1 MMLRDADIG
10 PYEGLIYSTAARY
23 APYLDLELEDV
34 QQILRLKVAQA
45 VTAFNPKR
53 VRVSRER
60 RKEELDGF
68 VFMCVTNRVKD
79 LLKQQK
85 RLNKSR
91 NMGSQLYIAELA
103 EMNPDGFE
111 GQHLRITADEVYAEV
126 EEDNLELP
134 STLDT
139 FERAVV
145 VLLLLHMNQTEIA
158 AILQVRRVRVR
169 EAHRA
174 VMEKMADWRP
184 TPGPAPSARL
194 AA

>member
-1 MMLRDADIG
+1 MRDADIG

-23 APYLDLELEDV
+23 APYLDQELEDV

-45 VTAFNPKR
+45 VVAFNPKR

-60 RKEELDGF
+60 RREELDGF

-79 LLKQQK
+79 LLKQQS

-91 NMGSQLYIAELA
+91 KMGSQLYIEDQAET
-103 EMNPDGFE
+103 NPDGFE
-111 GQHLRITADEVYAEV
+111 REYLQISADEVYAEV
-126 EEDNLELP
+126 EEENLELP
-134 STLDT
+134 STLEP

-158 AILQVRRVRVR
+158 AILQVRRVKVR

-174 VMEKMADWRP
+174 VMVKMADWH
-184 TPGPAPSARL
+184 PGAGPEPSARL